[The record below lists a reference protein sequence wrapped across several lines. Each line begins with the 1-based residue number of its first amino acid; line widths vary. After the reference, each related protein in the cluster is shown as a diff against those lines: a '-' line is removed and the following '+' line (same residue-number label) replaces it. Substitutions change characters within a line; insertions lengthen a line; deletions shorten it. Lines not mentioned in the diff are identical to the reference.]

1 MGFQLPELPQLV
13 SFAGFLVAFDQRNAS
28 GAQQG
33 MNLIMAPKDGTY
45 PAPHGGGN
53 LASEVQGLQ
62 GQLCALKLIQDDSYM
77 VTNHLGPLSVTGIT
91 GVDLI

>member
-33 MNLIMAPKDGTY
+33 MNLIMAPKDGTA
-45 PAPHGGGN
+45 APHWRSARSVDPPGM
-53 LASEVQGLQ
+53 
-62 GQLCALKLIQDDSYM
+62 IQDDEIYA
-77 VTNHLGPLSVTGIT
+77 LRIRR
-91 GVDLI
+91 DLKSRTLRNTESNPSIGGSNDS